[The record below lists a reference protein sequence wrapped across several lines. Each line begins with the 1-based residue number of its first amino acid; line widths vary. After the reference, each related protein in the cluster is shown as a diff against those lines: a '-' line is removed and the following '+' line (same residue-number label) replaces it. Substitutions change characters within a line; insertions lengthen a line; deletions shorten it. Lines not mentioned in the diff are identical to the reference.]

1 MLKHGQLSISGVQ
14 IKSILYFCTHEER
27 NAVKQLKTTKT
38 NRNTVIVAAKD
49 AGTWHQ
55 IQGLMLRR
63 MLVASDETLDEEGKS
78 FSYCTIR
85 LGRLIVQRDLF
96 HTGSSSSIDPS
107 IQDNG
112 SRMRNRVG
120 ERGM

>member
-1 MLKHGQLSISGVQ
+1 M
-14 IKSILYFCTHEER
+14 
-27 NAVKQLKTTKT
+27 KQLKTTKT
-38 NRNTVIVAAKD
+38 NRNTVTVAAND
-49 AGTWHQ
+49 AGTWYQ
-55 IQGLMLRR
+55 LQSLLLRR

-85 LGRLIVQRDLF
+85 LGRFIVQRDLF
-96 HTGSSSSIDPS
+96 LTGSSSSSIDPT

-112 SRMRNRVG
+112 SRMRKKVG